1 MECTSITIQPQ
12 VRDVVVKV
20 AYPAAGPPS
29 RYRINMSESVGQIRH
44 YASIFRNLSLN
55 LTTDVLLRHYALPQG
70 IVVVPSHVVFRA
82 LDFALPGVCE
92 QARHNATKAA
102 RDKTDKYLVSTVME
116 FAGGRE
122 VNPWQITTT
131 QDQVLTV
138 RGIVCIYQYLVD
150 HQVSYAD
157 MDY

>member
-29 RYRINMSESVGQIRH
+29 RYRINMSESV
-44 YASIFRNLSLN
+44 
-55 LTTDVLLRHYALPQG
+55 RHYALPQG